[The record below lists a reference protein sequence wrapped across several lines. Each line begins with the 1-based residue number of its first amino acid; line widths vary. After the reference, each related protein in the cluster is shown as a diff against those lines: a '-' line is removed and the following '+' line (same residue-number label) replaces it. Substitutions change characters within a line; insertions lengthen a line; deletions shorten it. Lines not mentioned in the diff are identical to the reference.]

1 MKSLITLLTL
11 AVVAAAP
18 VTTAQTIS
26 SNLMQ
31 SLSIDQL
38 ERHAGIITVSPG
50 YLTELEFDEQVLEI
64 FTGNG
69 SLFKIEVPKSSPGTV
84 MLRPT
89 ALTGRTDLK
98 VITETGRTANF
109 VLNIKRGTTGMVY
122 QVKNPSAPSQ
132 DAASP
137 DTLEASPVVAATPP
151 SRFASTTTP
160 MAASAIPTASSAGSL
175 DNVDLVT
182 QVNLD
187 AKGGLSVFFTLTNSG
202 TSSLEV
208 LSVRP
213 FDGTSAMAST
223 VSDLQN
229 LLDAGSQS
237 TARLA
242 LRSLPKGKL
251 TVEVAVRQGGVVR
264 TLKRVVDVAGLAGLA
279 RASRF

>member
-1 MKSLITLLTL
+1 MKSLLTLLTL
-11 AVVAAAP
+11 AAIAAAP
-18 VTTAQTIS
+18 QASAQTIS
-26 SNLMQ
+26 GNLMQ

-109 VLNIKRGTTGMVY
+109 VLNIKRGTTGLVY
-122 QVKNPSAPSQ
+122 RIKTPAAPAQAAAPTEIAEPSPI
-132 DAASP
+132 AASSP
-137 DTLEASPVVAATPP
+137 ASFVSSPAATP
-151 SRFASTTTP
+151 
-160 MAASAIPTASSAGSL
+160 AAV

-182 QVNLD
+182 QVSLD
-187 AKGGLSVFFTLTNSG
+187 TKGGLTVFFTLTNSG
-202 TSSLEV
+202 NSPLEV

-213 FDGTSAMAST
+213 FDGNSALPGT
-223 VSDLQN
+223 VSDLSN
-229 LLDAGSQS
+229 LVDPGSQA

-251 TVEVAVRQGGVVR
+251 TLELAVRQAGVAR
-264 TLKRVVDVAGLAGLA
+264 TLKRVVDVAGLVALAKAG
-279 RASRF
+279 RP